1 MKRSDFE
8 LMAPAGSREA
18 LAAAV
23 NAGADSVYFGVGALN
38 MRALASGA
46 FGPGDVAGAV
56 QFCHDAGVRAY
67 LALNTVIF
75 ERDLPEMQALLETAA
90 GARVDAVIASDMAV
104 VAASRALGLR
114 VHLSTQMN
122 IANSAALKFYARD
135 ADVAV
140 LARELTL
147 KEVAQ
152 IARIIR
158 QENIRGPSG
167 GLLRLEMFCHG
178 ALCMAQS
185 GRCYMSLHTRGKSAN
200 RGSCL
205 QTCRRRYE
213 IRDMDRDIALEFAD
227 GYILSPRDLKTIEY
241 LDRMAAAGVQVFK
254 IEGRARGPEYVRAVV
269 SAYDEALS
277 AVADG
282 SFCASRV
289 EQWNRRL
296 SEVFNRGFWQGW
308 YLGAETMELAGGY
321 GSQAKLQKR
330 FAGKCVNYFARAG
343 AAQFLI
349 QAEGF
354 AEGAR
359 LLVAG
364 PTTGAVEFQA
374 QGMRCEDAAVQT
386 CSKSQMVTMR
396 VAQRVRAGDKLYVLE
411 PRAVENGL
419 EA

>member
-1 MKRSDFE
+1 M
-8 LMAPAGSREA
+8 
-18 LAAAV
+18 
-23 NAGADSVYFGVGALN
+23 
-38 MRALASGA
+38 
-46 FGPGDVAGAV
+46 
-56 QFCHDAGVRAY
+56 
-67 LALNTVIF
+67 
-75 ERDLPEMQALLETAA
+75 
-90 GARVDAVIASDMAV
+90 
-104 VAASRALGLR
+104 
-114 VHLSTQMN
+114 
-122 IANSAALKFYARD
+122 
-135 ADVAV
+135 
-140 LARELTL
+140 
-147 KEVAQ
+147 
-152 IARIIR
+152 
-158 QENIRGPSG
+158 
-167 GLLRLEMFCHG
+167 
-178 ALCMAQS
+178 
-185 GRCYMSLHTRGKSAN
+185 
-200 RGSCL
+200 
-205 QTCRRRYE
+205 
-213 IRDMDRDIALEFAD
+213 
-227 GYILSPRDLKTIEY
+227 
-241 LDRMAAAGVQVFK
+241 QVFK

-282 SFCASRV
+282 SFCASSV